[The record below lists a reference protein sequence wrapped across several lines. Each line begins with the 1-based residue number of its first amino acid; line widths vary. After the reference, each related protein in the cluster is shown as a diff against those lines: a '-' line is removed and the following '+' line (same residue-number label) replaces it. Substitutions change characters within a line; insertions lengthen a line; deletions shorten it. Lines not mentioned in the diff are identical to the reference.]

1 MNAIIKPAKEGQL
14 HGTVSAPP
22 SKSYTHRAILLASLA
37 KGRSIIVNPL
47 FSDDTIRTIK
57 ACQQLGVDIKRR
69 GDILFIDG
77 VNGEFPHKKSPI
89 HIDCGE
95 SGTTMRLILAVAS
108 LSPTIIHITGAER
121 LRERP
126 MEELMTALKLF
137 GVHMTNDSHLTM
149 KGGKIRG
156 GKLKISGEKSSQFI
170 NALLLIAPYAEND
183 FEVKVTHLSSSP
195 YVDITIDVMRVFG
208 VQVEKEM
215 NTYGIKSTQQ
225 YTAQK
230 YTVEGDYSSA
240 SYFLALKAL
249 MKSDIAVTNL
259 NTNSIQGDK
268 RFIEILKQMDEN
280 KLHGMHIDL
289 GNNPDLVP
297 IVSILAAYARG
308 ETVIHNIAH
317 LKYKESD
324 RLASVRENLTRM
336 GIQVLQTPD
345 SLTIHGGTPKGSI
358 IDTYNDHRIAMSF
371 AVAGIHASGE
381 TVIKNAEVVKKSYP
395 NFWDDLNT
403 IGANV
408 EIL

>member
-1 MNAIIKPAKEGQL
+1 MNAIIKPSKTGQL

-95 SGTTMRLILAVAS
+95 SGTTMRFITAVAGI
-108 LSPTIIHITGAER
+108 SPNNIYIQGAKK

-126 MEELMTALKLF
+126 MEELTAALKSL
-137 GVHMTNDSHLTM
+137 GVTIASNSHLTIN
-149 KGGKIRG
+149 GGKIRG
-156 GKLKISGEKSSQFI
+156 GRLTVSGEKSSQFI
-170 NALLLIAPYAEND
+170 SALLLIAPYAEND

-208 VQVEKEM
+208 VQVEKGM
-215 NTYGIKSTQQ
+215 NTYVIKSTQQ

-240 SYFLALKAL
+240 AYFLTLKAL

-259 NTNSIQGDK
+259 NTDSVQGDK

-297 IVSILAAYARG
+297 IVSILAAYAHG

-358 IDTYNDHRIAMSF
+358 IDTQNDHRIAMSF
-371 AVAGIHASGE
+371 AVAGIRACGE

-395 NFWDDLNT
+395 NFWDDLNN

-408 EIL
+408 EML